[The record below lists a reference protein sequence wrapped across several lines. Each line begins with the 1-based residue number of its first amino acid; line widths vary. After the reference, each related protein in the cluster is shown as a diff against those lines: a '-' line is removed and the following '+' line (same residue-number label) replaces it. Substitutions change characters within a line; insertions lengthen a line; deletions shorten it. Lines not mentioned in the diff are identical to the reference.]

1 VHSQLLPF
9 IGAAI
14 LIALTPGADTALV
27 VRNAL
32 VAGAAPARRTALGT
46 ASGLMVWGAAS
57 ACGVAAVLNASAE
70 AYTTVKLAGAAY
82 LIWLGIQAIR
92 HAGVHQPAGGARSGS
107 PFRQG
112 LLCNLLNPKAGVFF
126 TALLPQFV
134 SPQDPALAVSLLLT
148 AIAAGTSLIWL
159 TRLRDAGAARR
170 RRPASPAGAPRDRSR
185 HWDGADRPGG
195 PPRPVEALI
204 SATSVIARAAI
215 SRAPTTAVGRWCA

>member
-9 IGAAI
+9 VGAAI

-32 VAGAAPARRTALGT
+32 IVGAAPARRTALGT

-92 HAGVHQPAGGARSGS
+92 HAGADEPAGGARSGS

-148 AIAAGTSLIWL
+148 AIAAATSLMWL
-159 TRLRDAGAARR
+159 TVYATLVPRAGDVLRRQPVRRAIDRVTGTVLIGLGVRLAL
-170 RRPASPAGAPRDRSR
+170 SR
-185 HWDGADRPGG
+185 H
-195 PPRPVEALI
+195 
-204 SATSVIARAAI
+204 
-215 SRAPTTAVGRWCA
+215 

>member
-159 TRLRDAGAARR
+159 TVYATLVPRAGDVLRRQPVRRAIDRVTGTVLIGLGVRLAL
-170 RRPASPAGAPRDRSR
+170 SR
-185 HWDGADRPGG
+185 H
-195 PPRPVEALI
+195 
-204 SATSVIARAAI
+204 
-215 SRAPTTAVGRWCA
+215 

>member
-1 VHSQLLPF
+1 MHSQLLPF
-9 IGAAI
+9 VGTAI
-14 LIALTPGADTALV
+14 LIALTPGADTAIV

-92 HAGVHQPAGGARSGS
+92 HAGAHEPTDGTSAGS

-134 SPQDPALAVSLLLT
+134 SPQDPALAVSLLMT
-148 AIAAGTSLIWL
+148 TIAAAASLIWL
-159 TRLRDAGAARR
+159 TVYATLVPRAGDVLR
-170 RRPASPAGAPRDRSR
+170 RRPVRRAIDRVTGTVLIGLGVRLALSR
-185 HWDGADRPGG
+185 H
-195 PPRPVEALI
+195 
-204 SATSVIARAAI
+204 
-215 SRAPTTAVGRWCA
+215 

>member
-9 IGAAI
+9 VGAAI

-32 VAGAAPARRTALGT
+32 IAGAAPARRTALGT

-92 HAGVHQPAGGARSGS
+92 HAGAHEPADGTRSGS

-148 AIAAGTSLIWL
+148 AIAAATSLMWL
-159 TRLRDAGAARR
+159 TVYATLVPRAGDVLRRQPVRRAIDRVTGTVLIGLGVRLAL
-170 RRPASPAGAPRDRSR
+170 SR
-185 HWDGADRPGG
+185 H
-195 PPRPVEALI
+195 
-204 SATSVIARAAI
+204 
-215 SRAPTTAVGRWCA
+215 

>member
-9 IGAAI
+9 VGAAI
-14 LIALTPGADTALV
+14 IIALTPGADTALV

-92 HAGVHQPAGGARSGS
+92 HAGAQEPAGGARSGS

-148 AIAAGTSLIWL
+148 AIAAVTSLMWL
-159 TRLRDAGAARR
+159 TVYATLVPRAGDVLRRQPVRRAIDRVTGTVLIALGVRLAL
-170 RRPASPAGAPRDRSR
+170 SR
-185 HWDGADRPGG
+185 H
-195 PPRPVEALI
+195 
-204 SATSVIARAAI
+204 
-215 SRAPTTAVGRWCA
+215 

>member
-9 IGAAI
+9 VGAAI
-14 LIALTPGADTALV
+14 VIALTPGADTALV

-92 HAGVHQPAGGARSGS
+92 HAGAHVPTEAAQPGS

-134 SPQDPALAVSLLLT
+134 SPQDPVLAVSLLLT
-148 AIAAGTSLIWL
+148 AIAAAASLIWL
-159 TRLRDAGAARR
+159 TVYATIIPRAGDVLR
-170 RRPASPAGAPRDRSR
+170 
-185 HWDGADRPGG
+185 
-195 PPRPVEALI
+195 
-204 SATSVIARAAI
+204 
-215 SRAPTTAVGRWCA
+215 RAPVRRAIDRVTGTVLIGLGLRLALSKR

>member
-1 VHSQLLPF
+1 VHSPLLPF
-9 IGAAI
+9 VGAAI
-14 LIALTPGADTALV
+14 VIALTPGADTALV
-27 VRNAL
+27 VRTAL

-46 ASGLMVWGAAS
+46 VSGLMVWGAAS

-92 HAGVHQPAGGARSGS
+92 HAGEHELAGGARSGS

-148 AIAAGTSLIWL
+148 AIAAVTSLMWL
-159 TRLRDAGAARR
+159 TVYATLVPRAGDVL
-170 RRPASPAGAPRDRSR
+170 RRPPVRRALDRVTGTVLIGLGVR
-185 HWDGADRPGG
+185 L
-195 PPRPVEALI
+195 AL
-204 SATSVIARAAI
+204 SKR
-215 SRAPTTAVGRWCA
+215 

>member
-9 IGAAI
+9 VGAAI
-14 LIALTPGADTALV
+14 VIALTPGADTALV

-92 HAGVHQPAGGARSGS
+92 HAGAREPAGGARSGS

-148 AIAAGTSLIWL
+148 AIAAVTSLMWL
-159 TRLRDAGAARR
+159 TVYATLVPRAGDVLRRQPVRRAIDRVTGTVLIGLGVRLAL
-170 RRPASPAGAPRDRSR
+170 SR
-185 HWDGADRPGG
+185 H
-195 PPRPVEALI
+195 
-204 SATSVIARAAI
+204 
-215 SRAPTTAVGRWCA
+215 

>member
-1 VHSQLLPF
+1 VHSHLLAF
-9 IGAAI
+9 VGTAI
-14 LIALTPGADTALV
+14 LIALTPGADTAVV
-27 VRNAL
+27 VRTAL

-46 ASGLMVWGAAS
+46 ASGLMVWGVAS

-92 HAGVHQPAGGARSGS
+92 HAGAHDAPGGARAGS

-112 LLCNLLNPKAGVFF
+112 LLCNLLNPKAGIFF

-148 AIAAGTSLIWL
+148 AIAAASSLVWL
-159 TRLRDAGAARR
+159 TVYATLVPRAGDVL
-170 RRPASPAGAPRDRSR
+170 RRPPVRRALDRVTGTVLIGLGVRLALSR
-185 HWDGADRPGG
+185 R
-195 PPRPVEALI
+195 
-204 SATSVIARAAI
+204 
-215 SRAPTTAVGRWCA
+215 

>member
-1 VHSQLLPF
+1 VQSELLPF
-9 IGAAI
+9 IGAAV

-46 ASGLMVWGAAS
+46 ATGLMVWGAAS
-57 ACGVAAVLNASAE
+57 ACGIAAVLNASAE
-70 AYTTVKLAGAAY
+70 AYTMVKLAGAAY

-92 HAGVHQPAGGARSGS
+92 YAGADAPMEGARSGS

-134 SPQDPALAVSLLLT
+134 SPQDPALAVSLLMT
-148 AIAAGTSLIWL
+148 TIAAAASLAWL
-159 TRLRDAGAARR
+159 AVYATLVPRAGDVL
-170 RRPASPAGAPRDRSR
+170 RRPPVRRALDRVTGTVLIALGVRLALSR
-185 HWDGADRPGG
+185 R
-195 PPRPVEALI
+195 
-204 SATSVIARAAI
+204 
-215 SRAPTTAVGRWCA
+215 